1 MPRISSK
8 NLISII
14 LCEACAIYGVIM
26 ALLLLN
32 SKPTLTNGPENFMY
46 KNKANYQVAEYA
58 GYASFWVGTTVG
70 LSQIVCGV
78 CVGVLGAS
86 TALASAQNGTTFI
99 SMLIVIIFA
108 SALGLYAIIVGIIM
122 QTNIVKTPGS

>member
-32 SKPTLTNGPENFMY
+32 SRPTIGDTVSSNMNT
-46 KNKANYQVAEYA
+46 NKANYQVAEYA

-70 LSQIVCGV
+70 LSQIVCGI

-99 SMLIVIIFA
+99 SMLIAIILA

-122 QTNIVKTPGS
+122 QTNIVKTP

>member
-32 SKPTLTNGPENFMY
+32 SKPELGNSLEANQY
-46 KNKANYQVAEYA
+46 SSKANYQVAEYA
-58 GYASFWVGTTVG
+58 GFASFWVGMTVG
-70 LSQIVCGV
+70 ISQIVCGV

-108 SALGLYAIIVGIIM
+108 SALGLYAIIIGIIM
-122 QTNIVKTPGS
+122 QTNIKKTPDN

>member
-1 MPRISSK
+1 
-8 NLISII
+8 
-14 LCEACAIYGVIM
+14 M

-32 SKPTLTNGPENFMY
+32 SRPTIGDTVSSNMNT
-46 KNKANYQVAEYA
+46 NKANYQVAEYA

-70 LSQIVCGV
+70 LSQIVCGI

-99 SMLIVIIFA
+99 SMLIAIILA

-122 QTNIVKTPGS
+122 QTNIVKTP